1 MRLADVVNTLSEV
14 ATGASSVKQIHD
26 VGKSF
31 TDQYGNQVK
40 QQLNPHGKAL
50 TINAPKQVK
59 VNAPVTISGTGT
71 GLIQIYS
78 GDLKHFEREAFADN
92 SGNWYTRL
100 FFSVPG
106 TYVLYAT
113 DYYGEATTTL
123 VATQ

>member
-1 MRLADVVNTLSEV
+1 MGLADVVNTLSKV

-31 TDQYGNQVK
+31 ADQYGNQISPK
-40 QQLNPHGKAL
+40 GMPL

-113 DYYGEATTTL
+113 DYHGEATTTL
-123 VATQ
+123 VAV